1 MTDIGGAR
9 EGGQCNPEDNLEIG
23 IDENK
28 DRTRMTKLG
37 VTIKFWTM
45 KYEVN
50 QYFII
55 CMVLKQGWQP
65 ITQTQVLYRFVANN
79 KIYS

>member
-1 MTDIGGAR
+1 MTEIGGAR
-9 EGGQCNPEDNLEIG
+9 EGGQCNPKDNLEIS

-45 KYEVN
+45 KYKVN

-55 CMVLKQGWQP
+55 CMVLK
-65 ITQTQVLYRFVANN
+65 
-79 KIYS
+79 